1 MKKQTLFSI
10 LAAAVVII
18 CGFATSC
25 STESEG
31 AKANKEV
38 LNDTFVFYANL
49 GEINKKGGFDEL
61 LTESNRRL
69 LATVIASSSEG
80 ADYEE
85 YAMKL
90 LADPSASGVNY
101 DTPIYGYL
109 NIEDGSISL
118 AIVADVENAEN
129 VDKFIAFLE
138 EMSGESVGAVRK
150 GDVRQFSVEDWHIAY
165 NNSRLVAVA
174 DESLDYG
181 DSPNKVIAKALNR
194 PDADLSA
201 YEKYDIAYSVN
212 IKKLVDILITD
223 KQRRLDYSY
232 EYLVAC
238 DEWEREWEMEYINSL
253 EKEIEMLKN
262 STKDFEENA
271 RATIGIT
278 SKAGRIVAEMSVDGY
293 NSEYKLDKKVSNE
306 FLEYVNNNALLVAN
320 LAVDGNMVSEILD
333 KYFTAEYAKELGLNR
348 NEFNLYVGIA
358 SDAFKSINGDM
369 TLAINDIKNKPYY
382 GIEQINAL
390 MAVNVTDDYIISNVS
405 MYGAGILDSYG
416 ANCYG
421 FNYDDTLIMLG
432 QKQDTLYLTVNND
445 FRTRSNSA
453 ASKAWV
459 KDVENSHGYIVVDVD
474 NVLKNDFIVSTFR
487 EEFEKDDY
495 YYDDYYYEESKEDKI
510 FNELAYKAIDKISY
524 IYLSITSPT
533 SVELVVVMDD
543 KQTNALKQ
551 YVDLVKPYML
561 TILASEAL

>member
-90 LADPSASGVNY
+90 LVDPSASGINY
-101 DTPIYGYL
+101 DTPIYGYI
-109 NIEDGSISL
+109 NVKDDSVSL
-118 AIVADVENAEN
+118 VIVADVENAKN

-150 GDVRQFSVEDWHIAY
+150 GDVRQFSIDDLHIAY
-165 NNSRLVAVA
+165 NNNRLVAVV

-212 IKKLVDILITD
+212 IKKLVDILIAD

-405 MYGAGILDSYG
+405 MYGAGILDNYG

>member
-69 LATVIASSSEG
+69 LATIIASSSEN

-85 YAMKL
+85 YTKEL
-90 LADPSASGVNY
+90 LVDPSASGINY

-109 NIEDGSISL
+109 NVKDDSVSL
-118 AIVADVENAEN
+118 VIVADVENAKN
-129 VDKFIAFLE
+129 VDKFITFLE

-150 GDVRQFSVEDWHIAY
+150 GDLRQFSVEDWHIAY

-212 IKKLVDILITD
+212 IKKLVDILIAD

-232 EYLVAC
+232 EYLAVC

-278 SKAGRIVAEMSVDGY
+278 SKVGRIVAEMSVDGY

-459 KDVENSHGYIVVDVD
+459 KDVKNSHGYIVVDVD

>member
-10 LAAAVVII
+10 LAAAIVII

-25 STESEG
+25 STESTG
-31 AKANKEV
+31 VKAKKEV
-38 LNDTFVFYANL
+38 LNDTMVFYANL

-69 LATVIASSSEG
+69 LATIIASSSEG

-109 NIEDGSISL
+109 NIEDGSVSL
-118 AIVADVENAEN
+118 VIVADVENAKN
-129 VDKFIAFLE
+129 VDKFITFLE
-138 EMSGESVGAVRK
+138 EMSGESVGVIRK
-150 GDVRQFSVEDWHIAY
+150 GDVRQFSVEDLHIAY
-165 NNSRLVAVA
+165 NNSRLVAVV

-181 DSPNKVIAKALNR
+181 DSPNNVIAKALNR

-201 YEKYDIAYSVN
+201 YEKYDIAYSIN
-212 IKKLVDILITD
+212 IKKLADILIAD
-223 KQRRLDYSY
+223 KQYDLDYSY
-232 EYLVAC
+232 EYLVEC
-238 DEWEREWEMEYINSL
+238 EEWEREWEMENIKSL
-253 EKEIEMLKN
+253 ERDIEMLKN
-262 STKDFEENA
+262 YTKYFEKNA
-271 RATIGIT
+271 RATMGIT

-293 NSEYKLDKKVSNE
+293 NGEYKLDKRVSNE

-320 LAVDGNMVSEILD
+320 LAVDGNMVSEILN
-333 KYFTAEYAKELGLNR
+333 KYFTAEYAKEFGLSN
-348 NEFNLYVGIA
+348 NEFNLYLGIA

-369 TLAINDIKNKPYY
+369 TLAINDIKNKPY
-382 GIEQINAL
+382 GDIELFDAL
-390 MAVNVTDDYIISNVS
+390 MAVNVTDDYIISNIS
-405 MYGAGILDSYG
+405 MYGAAILDNYG
-416 ANCYG
+416 VNCYG
-421 FNYDDTLIMLG
+421 FNYKDALILLG
-432 QKQDTLYLTVNND
+432 QKQDTLYFTINND
-445 FRTRSNSA
+445 FKPQANSA

-459 KDVENSHGYIVVDVD
+459 KDVKDGHGYIVMDVD
-474 NVLKNDFIVSTFR
+474 NIMKNEFIITEFSK
-487 EEFEKDDY
+487 EFEE
-495 YYDDYYYEESKEDKI
+495 DDYYYENDKEDEI
-510 FNELAYKAIDKISY
+510 FNDLAYKAIDKISC
-524 IYLSITSPT
+524 IYFNLTSPT

>member
-69 LATVIASSSEG
+69 LATIIASSSEN

-85 YAMKL
+85 YTKKL
-90 LADPSASGVNY
+90 LVDPSVSGVNY

-109 NIEDGSISL
+109 NVKDGNTSL
-118 AIVADVENAEN
+118 VIVVDGENAKN
-129 VDKFIAFLE
+129 VDKFITFLE

-150 GDVRQFSVEDWHIAY
+150 GDVRQFSIDDLHIAY
-165 NNSRLVAVA
+165 NNNRLVAVV

-181 DSPNKVIAKALNR
+181 DNPNKVIAKALNR

-212 IKKLVDILITD
+212 IKKLVDILIAD

-232 EYLVAC
+232 EYLAVC
-238 DEWEREWEMEYINSL
+238 EEWEREWEMEYINSL

-459 KDVENSHGYIVVDVD
+459 KDVKNSHGYIVVDVD

>member
-10 LAAAVVII
+10 LAAAIVII

-25 STESEG
+25 STESTG
-31 AKANKEV
+31 AKAKKEV
-38 LNDTFVFYANL
+38 LNDTMVFYANL

-69 LATVIASSSEG
+69 LATIIASSSEG

-109 NIEDGSISL
+109 NIEDGSVSL
-118 AIVADVENAEN
+118 VIVADVENAKN
-129 VDKFIAFLE
+129 VDKFITFLE
-138 EMSGESVGAVRK
+138 EMSGESVGVIRK
-150 GDVRQFSVEDWHIAY
+150 GDVRQFSVEDLHIAY
-165 NNSRLVAVA
+165 NNSRLVAVV

-181 DSPNKVIAKALNR
+181 ESPNNVIAKALNR

-201 YEKYDIAYSVN
+201 YEKYDIAYSIN
-212 IKKLVDILITD
+212 IKKFADILIAD
-223 KQRRLDYSY
+223 KQYDLDYSY
-232 EYLVAC
+232 EYLVEC
-238 DEWEREWEMEYINSL
+238 EEWEREWEMENIKSL
-253 EKEIEMLKN
+253 ERDIEMLKN
-262 STKDFEENA
+262 YTKYFEKNA
-271 RATIGIT
+271 RATMGIT

-293 NSEYKLDKKVSNE
+293 NGEYKLDKRVSNE

-320 LAVDGNMVSEILD
+320 LAVDGNMVSEILN
-333 KYFTAEYAKELGLNR
+333 KYFTAEYAKEFGLSN
-348 NEFNLYVGIA
+348 NEFNLYLGIA

-369 TLAINDIKNKPYY
+369 TLAINDIKNKPY
-382 GIEQINAL
+382 GDIELFDAL
-390 MAVNVTDDYIISNVS
+390 MAVNVTDDYIISNIS
-405 MYGAGILDSYG
+405 MYGAAILDNYG
-416 ANCYG
+416 VNCYG
-421 FNYDDTLIMLG
+421 FNYKDALILLG
-432 QKQDTLYLTVNND
+432 QKQDTLYFTINND
-445 FRTRSNSA
+445 FKPQANSA

-459 KDVENSHGYIVVDVD
+459 KDVKDGHGYIVMDVD
-474 NVLKNDFIVSTFR
+474 NIMKNEFIITEFSK
-487 EEFEKDDY
+487 EFEE
-495 YYDDYYYEESKEDKI
+495 DDYYYENDKEDEI
-510 FNELAYKAIDKISY
+510 FNDLAYKAIDKISC
-524 IYLSITSPT
+524 IYFNLTSPT

>member
-129 VDKFIAFLE
+129 VDKFITFLE
-138 EMSGESVGAVRK
+138 EMSGESVGVIHK
-150 GDVRQFSVEDWHIAY
+150 GDLRQFSVEDWHIAY

-181 DSPNKVIAKALNR
+181 DNPNKVIAKALNR

-212 IKKLVDILITD
+212 IKKLVDILIAD

-232 EYLVAC
+232 EYLAVC

-459 KDVENSHGYIVVDVD
+459 KDVKNSHGYIVVDVD

>member
-38 LNDTFVFYANL
+38 LNDNFVFYANL

-69 LATVIASSSEG
+69 LATIIASSSEN
-80 ADYEE
+80 ADYED

-129 VDKFIAFLE
+129 VDKFITFLE
-138 EMSGESVGAVRK
+138 EMSGESVGVIHK
-150 GDVRQFSVEDWHIAY
+150 GDLRQFSVEDWHIAY

-181 DSPNKVIAKALNR
+181 DNPNKVIAKALNR
-194 PDADLSA
+194 PDADLSV

-212 IKKLVDILITD
+212 IKKLVDILIAD

-238 DEWEREWEMEYINSL
+238 EEWEREWEMEYINSL

-459 KDVENSHGYIVVDVD
+459 KDVKNSHGYIVVDVD

>member
-129 VDKFIAFLE
+129 VDKFITFLE
-138 EMSGESVGAVRK
+138 EMSGESVGVIHK
-150 GDVRQFSVEDWHIAY
+150 GDLRQFSVEDWHIAY

-212 IKKLVDILITD
+212 VKKLVDILIAD

-232 EYLVAC
+232 EYLAVC

-459 KDVENSHGYIVVDVD
+459 KDVKNSHGYIVVDVD

-487 EEFEKDDY
+487 EEFEKDNY

>member
-129 VDKFIAFLE
+129 VDKFITFLE
-138 EMSGESVGAVRK
+138 EMSGESVGVIHK
-150 GDVRQFSVEDWHIAY
+150 GDLRQFSVEDWHIAY

-212 IKKLVDILITD
+212 IKKLVDILIAD

-232 EYLVAC
+232 EYLAVC

-459 KDVENSHGYIVVDVD
+459 KDVKNSHGYIVVDVD

>member
-69 LATVIASSSEG
+69 LATIIASSAEN

-85 YAMKL
+85 YTKKL
-90 LADPSASGVNY
+90 LVDPSASGINY

-109 NIEDGSISL
+109 NVKDDSVSL
-118 AIVADVENAEN
+118 VIVADVENAKN
-129 VDKFIAFLE
+129 VDKFITFLE

-150 GDVRQFSVEDWHIAY
+150 GDVRQFSIDDLHIAY
-165 NNSRLVAVA
+165 NNNRIVAVV

-181 DSPNKVIAKALNR
+181 DNPNKVIAKALNR

-223 KQRRLDYSY
+223 KQRSLDYSY
-232 EYLVAC
+232 EYLAVC
-238 DEWEREWEMEYINSL
+238 DEWEREWEMEYIKSL

-405 MYGAGILDSYG
+405 MYGAGILNSYG

-459 KDVENSHGYIVVDVD
+459 KDVKNSHGYIVVDVD

-487 EEFEKDDY
+487 EEFEK
-495 YYDDYYYEESKEDKI
+495 DDYYYEESKEDKI

-543 KQTNALKQ
+543 KQANALKQ

>member
-10 LAAAVVII
+10 LAAAVVLI

-49 GEINKKGGFDEL
+49 GEINKKGGFDEF

-69 LATVIASSSEG
+69 LATIIASSSEN
-80 ADYEE
+80 ADCEE
-85 YAMKL
+85 YTKKL
-90 LADPSASGVNY
+90 LVDPSASGINY
-101 DTPIYGYL
+101 DTPIYGYI
-109 NIEDGSISL
+109 NAKDGSVSFV
-118 AIVADVENAEN
+118 IVVDVENAKN
-129 VDKFIAFLE
+129 VDKFITFLE
-138 EMSGESVGAVRK
+138 EMSGENVGAVRK
-150 GDVRQFSVEDWHIAY
+150 GDVRQFSLDNLHIAY
-165 NNSRLVAVA
+165 NNNRLVAVA
-174 DESLDYG
+174 DHDEN
-181 DSPNKVIAKALNR
+181 PNKVIAKALNR

-201 YEKYDIAYSVN
+201 YEKYDVAYSVN

-232 EYLVAC
+232 EYLVEC
-238 DEWEREWEMEYINSL
+238 EEWEREWEMEYIKSL

-416 ANCYG
+416 VNCYG

-459 KDVENSHGYIVVDVD
+459 KDVKNSHGYIVVDVD

-495 YYDDYYYEESKEDKI
+495 YYDDYYYEESEEDKL